1 VSGSG
6 GRRHPGLYGRRHGR
20 SPARRQYS
28 GQRNIP
34 GNAIGSLVP
43 PLVAL
48 AVFRVDGLGTA
59 RLRGYRE
66 AGIKALIMVG
76 LIGAG
81 LLPVIGLIWTIK
93 CFVVAPLTALIAGAL
108 TGSPDARRVGRP
120 PVLLVLASLAA
131 IGVAMQG
138 LASQDIG
145 TGGPIADALARAVV
159 SVATLL
165 IGVPAVVFLVARA
178 GAVWLRPRL
187 QVSPQL
193 TECLRVMWIPIGG
206 FALGYV
212 AIM

>member
-1 VSGSG
+1 M
-6 GRRHPGLYGRRHGR
+6 
-20 SPARRQYS
+20 
-28 GQRNIP
+28 
-34 GNAIGSLVP
+34 P

-48 AVFRVDGLGTA
+48 AVCRVDGLGTA

-66 AGIKALIMVG
+66 AGIEALIMVG

-81 LLPVIGLIWTIK
+81 LLPVIGLIWTMK

-108 TGSPDARRVGRP
+108 TGNPDARRVGRP

-165 IGVPAVVFLVARA
+165 IGVPAIVFLVARA

-187 QVSPQL
+187 QVSQQL
-193 TECLRVMWIPIGG
+193 TEYLRVMWIRIGG

>member
-1 VSGSG
+1 
-6 GRRHPGLYGRRHGR
+6 
-20 SPARRQYS
+20 
-28 GQRNIP
+28 
-34 GNAIGSLVP
+34 
-43 PLVAL
+43 
-48 AVFRVDGLGTA
+48 
-59 RLRGYRE
+59 
-66 AGIKALIMVG
+66 M
-76 LIGAG
+76 
-81 LLPVIGLIWTIK
+81 K

-165 IGVPAVVFLVARA
+165 IGVPAIVFLVARA

-187 QVSPQL
+187 QVSQQL
-193 TECLRVMWIPIGG
+193 TEYLRVMWIRIGG